1 MSERFMSDVHP
12 DAGAEGYVTKDR
24 LEEADRMLTM
34 MAHVAS
40 HVADQEHA
48 EPEDEPS
55 GDPVVYDPN
64 ASEVRHV

>member
-1 MSERFMSDVHP
+1 MSGSSRRTSP
-12 DAGAEGYVTKDR
+12 LPPNWGQLRAY
-24 LEEADRMLTM
+24 
-34 MAHVAS
+34 AS